1 MTTKM
6 WVDLAIA
13 ILPVIG
19 IILTYVF
26 KKRRK
31 GGKASMPK
39 NHTEQG
45 SSTGGVSVSASAGS
59 TVNINSISTLSSDKS
74 SDSISPSDSCSPT
87 SEANLNME
95 YESIKL
101 NQVYTSLFAEEHR
114 LKTEKIV
121 IEEQLPNNRIKG
133 YVELK
138 EKDAQGNITSTLSY
152 TLSGLFANKVLTAEY
167 YSKGNRSDER
177 GAINLKLIGQGI
189 LSGFCS
195 FSKLSAQFE
204 DDIRVS
210 PYVWVAGDNVDLI
223 DGTYDFCTQCY
234 KDKAVCCC
242 ASEEIDMPFF
252 LESEADS
259 IRSQLDK
266 RQRVQSYYST
276 SLPDPY
282 HETNIRQIKRSTPKS
297 YQPDHK
303 SRCHFFDYT
312 AKKCRIYEGRP
323 IDCRLFPFDI
333 KLSKN
338 KSEYIIGY
346 YTDLCERTL
355 PDYSTMILRAHVLR
369 PYFFLLYPYLHVI
382 TSDVVC
388 ERLKGAE
395 FQKIASFKDFV
406 F

>member
-1 MTTKM
+1 MT
-6 WVDLAIA
+6 
-13 ILPVIG
+13 
-19 IILTYVF
+19 
-26 KKRRK
+26 KK
-31 GGKASMPK
+31 
-39 NHTEQG
+39 NLEQA
-45 SSTGGVSVSASAGS
+45 SSTGGVSVSASEGS
-59 TVNINSISTLSSDKS
+59 TVNINSISTSPSDESPDPIRS
-74 SDSISPSDSCSPT
+74 SDSPPSTPA
-87 SEANLNME
+87 ANPNIE
-95 YESIKL
+95 YEAIKL
-101 NQVYTSLFAEEHR
+101 NHVYTSLFAEEHR
-114 LKTEKIV
+114 VKSEKIV
-121 IEEQLPNNRIKG
+121 IEKQLPNNRIEG

-138 EKDAQGNITSTLSY
+138 EKDAQGNITSTLTY
-152 TLSGLFANKVLTAEY
+152 TLSGLFANRVLTAEY

-195 FSKLSAQFE
+195 FSKLSVQFE

-210 PYVWVAGDNVDLI
+210 PYVWVPGDNVDLV

-234 KDKAVCCC
+234 KEKRVCCC

-259 IRSQLDK
+259 IRSRLDR
-266 RQRVQSYYST
+266 RQRGQSCYSK

-282 HETNIRQIKRSTPKS
+282 HETNIRQIKRSTLKS
-297 YQPDHK
+297 KQQEHK
-303 SRCHFFDYT
+303 SKCHFFDY
-312 AKKCRIYEGRP
+312 ASKKCRIYEGRP

-333 KLSKN
+333 KLSKSKN
-338 KSEYIIGY
+338 EYVIGY
-346 YTDLCERTL
+346 YTDLCERNL
-355 PDYSTMILRAHVLR
+355 PDIATMTLCAHVLR

-388 ERLKGAE
+388 ERLKDAE